1 MRNKRRPNILTK
13 DYLKSLER
21 SLTDDMNVNG
31 AHMTR
36 RGANLA
42 ISVPKQ
48 RPGRRSAGG
57 SLRWVKL
64 VSAVKGEQ
72 IYDDHLVVQ
81 FCDPVTGVTSGD
93 PFNVAKPWHL
103 QRAYSD
109 GLTLNYDDG
118 SSITYSFQNADYG
131 TKRTADDGVDEWVEE
146 IHPHYYGGSIF
157 QIMPIALLTLAAP
170 VQVTGTFSFQI
181 VANAITRS
189 SGSFVTDGFKPGMTL
204 VVTGTANNDG
214 TYRIK
219 SVSALQM
226 LLVDPGLSAETVNCT
241 LAGTLTAAWMDA
253 NLQARFFIEPH
264 EDLCLSGTCLE
275 FDENGCLRFITST
288 NSQVT
293 GTVVTGGSLSIVAG
307 TPNKLR
313 LTLTRAIATFDR
325 NVCGVVVGVAFTNT
339 SSITSDLN
347 LDECN

>member
-1 MRNKRRPNILTK
+1 MRSKRKPRVLSRRYVEGI
-13 DYLKSLER
+13 ER
-21 SLTDDMNVNG
+21 SLLDSFNIVG
-31 AHMTR
+31 AQAVR
-36 RGANLA
+36 RDGELTLDV
-42 ISVPKQ
+42 SKGQ
-48 RPGRRSAGG
+48 TGRRIGGG

-118 SSITYSFQNADYG
+118 SSVTYSFQGADYG
-131 TKRTADDGVDEWVEE
+131 TRRTADDGVDEWIEE

-170 VQVTGTFSFQI
+170 VEVTGTFSFGA
-181 VANAITRS
+181 VANSIARS
-189 SGSFVTDGFKPGMTL
+189 SGSFVTEGFKPGMTL

-226 LLVDPGLSAETVNCT
+226 LLVDPGLTVETVNCT
-241 LAGTLTAAWMDA
+241 LAGTLSAAWMDA

-264 EDLCLSGTCLE
+264 EELCLSGTCLE

-288 NSQVT
+288 NSSVALT
-293 GTVVTGGSLSIVAG
+293 LVTGGALSRVGDA
-307 TPNKLR
+307 LR
-313 LTLTRAIATFDR
+313 LTLTRSIITLNR
-325 NVCGVVVGVAFTNT
+325 NICGVVVGVSSQST
-339 SSITSDLN
+339 SSITSDIAGE
-347 LDECN
+347 ECP